1 MMDAGKWAFANK
13 NLLNFIIAV
22 LIIGGLWSAYA
33 MSKFEDPE
41 IKVKVALVST
51 ICPGL
56 SASEVELEVT
66 DPLEKQIR
74 QMSDV
79 NSVESYSYNDLSI
92 IQVELLSTVPK
103 PDVEQHWD
111 ELRRK
116 VADAASKLPAECQLP
131 EVHDD
136 FSNVYGI
143 FLALT
148 GDGMDD
154 ATLGK
159 YAELI
164 KRELL
169 EIDGVNRV
177 ELYGERPECINI
189 RVSHEKLA
197 SLGVK
202 PAEILATLKDLEA
215 QPYSGYY
222 ENGDTR
228 ARINVTGRFITISDI
243 GDMLVAGHQDD
254 NLRLSDIAVISK
266 EYEEPVRSEMLYD
279 GEKSIGILV
288 SANTNSDII
297 KVGAEVDDTLERLAA
312 ERFPVGVTVHKV
324 FYQPEKV
331 GGSLSTFF
339 INLAE
344 SVGIVI
350 LILML
355 AMGFRS
361 GVVIAVSLITIVFG
375 SFLFLFILGGTM
387 QRVSLAAFI
396 LAMGMLVDNAIVI
409 VDGILVDLNAGKSRL
424 EAMTSIGRKTA
435 MPLLGATLIA
445 ILAFLPIFLSPDTP
459 GIYVRDMFIVLAV
472 SLLLSWVL
480 ALVHVPLMCDK
491 LFKQKSKAIGELY
504 QGKIYDI
511 LRSMLNYGLS
521 HRLMAVCVMLLLL
534 VGSVICFR
542 WVRQGFF
549 PDMEYDQLYIE
560 YKLPEGTGSNRVKK
574 DLASIE
580 AVLKEKFGAGHV
592 TTSIGATPG
601 RYNLVRNI
609 ATPSLS
615 YGELIVDFSDPSE
628 VDDKIEDVQSY
639 LTENYPQAYVK
650 AKKYNLMFKKH
661 PIEAQ
666 IAGPD
671 PAVLSQIGDTMR
683 ALMEKS
689 GAVRI
694 ITRDLEPETPMINVQ
709 YDRSSALQS
718 GVTRNDMSMSLLT
731 ANGGLPV
738 STFYNGIKP
747 CQIYLKETDENGN
760 DIADIYNVPVFTM
773 LPDIMAVADKVTVNQ
788 LMAGKLDAS
797 DITERMMATV
807 PLQQAVSDITV
818 EWEYPVIPRYNGQRM
833 IRVQASPVEGLETA
847 KAQKIVAESIEA
859 LDLPEG
865 YSLSWQGEKAA
876 NDEAMRYLFLNFP
889 LAIILMIAILIMLF
903 KDYRKPVIILC
914 TVPMVAVGV
923 VLTMVATRQ
932 VFNFCAIVGTLGLI
946 GMVIKNGIVL
956 LDEINIQIASGKPQ
970 KESLVYAA
978 QSRLRPV
985 SMAALTT
992 ILGMIPLLTDAMFG
1006 AMAAA
1011 IMGGLLFGT
1020 VITLVFVPILY
1031 SLFFKERK

>member
-1 MMDAGKWAFANK
+1 MMDAGKWTFANK
-13 NLLNFIIAV
+13 NLLNFLIAV

-51 ICPGL
+51 VCPGL

-74 QMSDV
+74 QMNDV
-79 NSVESYSYNDLSI
+79 NSVEIYSYNDLSI

-103 PDVEQHWD
+103 SEVEQHWD

-116 VADAASKLPAECQLP
+116 VADATPKLPAGCQTP
-131 EVHDD
+131 DVHDD

-154 ATLGK
+154 VTLGK
-159 YAELI
+159 YAELV

-169 EIDGVNRV
+169 EINGVNRV

-189 RVSHEKLA
+189 RISHEKLA
-197 SLGVK
+197 TLGIK

-228 ARINVTGRFITISDI
+228 ARINVSGRFIEISDI
-243 GDMLVAGHQDD
+243 GNLLVAGHQDD
-254 NLRLSDIAVISK
+254 NIRLSDIALITK

-288 SANTNSDII
+288 SANTESDII
-297 KVGAEVDDTLERLAA
+297 KVGAQVDETLERLASD
-312 ERFPVGVTVHKV
+312 RFPAGVTVNKV

-331 GGSLSTFF
+331 GGALSTFF

-344 SVGIVI
+344 SIGIVI
-350 LILML
+350 FILML

-361 GVVIAVSLITIVFG
+361 GIVIAMSLITIVLG
-375 SFLFLFILGGTM
+375 SFLFLFMLGGTM

-409 VDGILVDLNAGKSRL
+409 VDGILVDLNAGKTRL
-424 EAMTSIGRKTA
+424 EAMTAIGRKTA

-459 GIYVRDMFIVLAV
+459 GIYVRDLFIVLAV

-491 LFKQKSKAIGELY
+491 LFKHKNVTSEELY
-504 QGKIYDI
+504 KGKIYSW
-511 LRSMLNYGLS
+511 LHSALNFGLS
-521 HRLMAVCVMLLLL
+521 NKVLAVSVMLLLL
-534 VGSVICFR
+534 VGAVLCFR

-549 PDMEYDQLYIE
+549 PDMEYNQLYIE

-574 DLASIE
+574 DLATIE
-580 AVLKEKFGAGHV
+580 NALKENFGAKHI
-592 TTSIGATPG
+592 TTSIGGTPG

-615 YGELIVDFSDPSE
+615 YGELIVDFADPSE
-628 VDDKIEDVQSY
+628 VDDKVEDIQAF

-666 IAGPD
+666 ISGPD
-671 PAVLSQIGDTMR
+671 LAVLSQIGDTLR
-683 ALMEKS
+683 TLMEKS

-694 ITRDLEPETPMINVQ
+694 ITRDLEPETPIINVH

-747 CQIYLKETDENGN
+747 CQIYLKETDDNGN
-760 DIADIYNVPVFTM
+760 EIADIDNVPVFTM
-773 LPDIMAVADKVTVNQ
+773 LPNIMAVADKATVSQ
-788 LMAGKLDAS
+788 LMAGKLDA
-797 DITERMMATV
+797 DEITGRVMSTV

-818 EWEYPVIPRYNGQRM
+818 DWEYPVIPRYNGQRM

-847 KAQKIVAESIEA
+847 KAQRIVAENIEKI
-859 LDLPEG
+859 DLPEG
-865 YSLSWQGEKAA
+865 YTLSWQGERAA

-903 KDYRKPVIILC
+903 KDYRKPLIILC
-914 TVPMVAVGV
+914 TVPMVGVGV
-923 VLTMVATRQ
+923 VLTMVVSRQ
-932 VFNFCAIVGTLGLI
+932 VFNFCAIVGTLGLV

-970 KESLVYAA
+970 KEALIYAA
-978 QSRLRPV
+978 KSRLRPV

-1031 SLFFKERK
+1031 SLFFKEHK